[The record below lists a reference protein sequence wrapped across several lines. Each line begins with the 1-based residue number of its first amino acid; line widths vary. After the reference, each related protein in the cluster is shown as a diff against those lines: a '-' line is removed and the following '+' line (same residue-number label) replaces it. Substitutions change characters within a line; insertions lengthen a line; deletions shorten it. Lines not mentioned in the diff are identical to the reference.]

1 MTLDTQQHG
10 HEDHQPGH
18 AAKGAHIDT
27 SGPGKKTQVETAAHG
42 AEPQAEAAS
51 ADGGINLKVLQDF
64 IAKHEGY
71 VDHVYKDSRGFLTA
85 GIGHLLTGGN
95 FHLGQHISAQQ
106 ITAWFKSDVAKA
118 IAGAKKDM
126 GSAFDKLNEAR
137 KIVVIDMVF
146 NLGTSGFGQ
155 FHQTIHAMQT
165 GNFAQAATNM
175 LNSLWASQVGNR
187 AKEDAAIMRSG
198 HMSGVGGGGGGGGD
212 KEDSHDHGHGGGGDG
227 KAAPAITKV
236 RDGHDVIKEGEH
248 GASVKTVQ
256 HLLHVSPADGIFGP
270 HTLAAVVK
278 FQRAHKLDDDG
289 IIGEKTLHA
298 LEHQGGAKK
307 PAKKHDDD
315 GGTGG
320 VEAPDSKSHDPK
332 DHKDSKDGTWTKAP
346 SLEAVK
352 SGNAEL
358 HKGERGPAVKSVQRL
373 LAVSDDGEFG
383 PATKAAVLA
392 FQHEHHMKKHDGA
405 IDAHTLDILSKH
417 PVGSVEGESRDGAR
431 DRAKMLSIARS
442 QSAGRRPDGRCYYH
456 VCQFLVQCNGYG
468 KITNPYKQF
477 PSSALPEAHNFADFV
492 NSTGPHRWGLE
503 KLSVHSPYD
512 APSGS
517 IVVVAAGS
525 PGTAHP
531 TAGDIAIAD
540 GHGAFFNG
548 GMMGYSGRA
557 GWAASRSARLLGVYI
572 PV

>member
-1 MTLDTQQHG
+1 MTLDTQHHG
-10 HEDHQPGH
+10 HEDQQPAH
-18 AAKGAHIDT
+18 AAKGAHIDAT
-27 SGPGKKTQVETAAHG
+27 GPGKKTQVETAAHG
-42 AEPQAEAAS
+42 AEPAEAAS
-51 ADGGINLKVLQDF
+51 ADGGINIKVLQDF
-64 IAKHEGY
+64 IAKHEGN

-85 GIGHLLTGGN
+85 GIGHLLTGSN
-95 FHLGQHISAQQ
+95 LHLGQHVSAQQ
-106 ITAWFKSDVAKA
+106 VTAWFKSDVAKA

-126 GSAFDKLNEAR
+126 GAAFDKLNEAR

-146 NLGTSGFGQ
+146 NLGTAGFGQ

-165 GNFAQAATNM
+165 GNFSQAATNM

-198 HMSGVGGGGGGGGD
+198 HMSGVGGGGGGGGKDD
-212 KEDSHDHGHGGGGDG
+212 KEDGHGGGDSSG
-227 KAAPAITKV
+227 KAAPAISQV
-236 RDGHDVIKEGEH
+236 REGHGAIKEGEH

-256 HLLHVSPADGIFGP
+256 HLLHVTPADGIFGP

-278 FQRAHKLDDDG
+278 FQRSHKLDDDG
-289 IIGEKTLHA
+289 IVGEKTLHA
-298 LEHQGGAKK
+298 LEHQAKPK
-307 PAKKHDDD
+307 TDKKKQDDDD

-320 VEAPDSKSHDPK
+320 VKAPDGKGHDPN
-332 DHKDSKDGTWTKAP
+332 DHKDSKDGKWTKAP

-373 LAVSDDGEFG
+373 LAVTDDGEFG
-383 PATKAAVLA
+383 PATKAAVVA
-392 FQHEHHMKKHDGA
+392 FQNDHHMKKHDGE
-405 IDAHTLDILSKH
+405 IDAHTLDILTKH

-431 DRAKMLSIARS
+431 DRARMLSISRS

-477 PSSALPEAHNFADFV
+477 PASALPEAHNFADFV
-492 NSTGPHRWGLE
+492 NSTGPQRWGLE
-503 KLSVHSPYD
+503 KLSIHNPYD
-512 APSGS
+512 APPGA

-540 GHGAFFNG
+540 GNGAFYNG
-548 GMMGYSGRA
+548 GLMGYSGKS
-557 GWAASRSARLLGVYI
+557 GWANSKSARLLGAYI